1 MFKTEYVLSTG
12 EKYFREGN
20 DAMYKKVDICGINT
34 ALLPKRSNAE
44 IEMLLIRLKNGDLSV
59 KDEFIR
65 SNLRLVLSI
74 TQKFSSSNENIDD
87 IFQIGCIGLIKAL
100 DNFDLKFNVKFSTY
114 AVPMIIGEIKRYLR
128 DSTSVKVSR
137 SLKDIAY
144 KTLKIKEEAAGKS
157 ISNEKIAS
165 ILGVKEEL
173 INDAMQAITEPCSLY
188 ENLYQSDNEKTT
200 VMDQVKDEKNNENS
214 WIDNISLR
222 EAIKT
227 LSKKEKEIIELR
239 YYKGKTQVQVA
250 AKIGISQAQVSRIE
264 KNALSML
271 KNEINF

>member
-1 MFKTEYVLSTG
+1 
-12 EKYFREGN
+12 
-20 DAMYKKVDICGINT
+20 MYKKVDICGINT

>member
-1 MFKTEYVLSTG
+1 M
-12 EKYFREGN
+12 
-20 DAMYKKVDICGINT
+20 
-34 ALLPKRSNAE
+34 LPKRNNDE
-44 IEMLLIRLKNGDLSV
+44 IEMLLLRLKNGDLSV
-59 KDEFIR
+59 KDEFIH

-74 TQKFSSSNENIDD
+74 TQKFRSSNENMDD

-128 DSTSVKVSR
+128 DSTSIKVSR
-137 SLKDIAY
+137 TLKDIAY
-144 KTLKIKEEAAGKS
+144 KTLKIKEEAANKN

-173 INDAMQAITEPCSLY
+173 INDAMRAIAEPCSLY
-188 ENLYQSDNEKTT
+188 ENLYQSENEKTT
-200 VMDQVKDEKNNENS
+200 VMDQIKDEKNNENS

-264 KNALSML
+264 KNALSLL
-271 KNEINF
+271 KNEINI

>member
-1 MFKTEYVLSTG
+1 
-12 EKYFREGN
+12 
-20 DAMYKKVDICGINT
+20 MYKKVDICGINT
-34 ALLPKRSNAE
+34 SMLPKRSNAE
-44 IEMLLIRLKNGDLSV
+44 IEMLLIRLKKGDLSV
-59 KDEFIR
+59 KDEFLR

-100 DNFDLKFNVKFSTY
+100 DNFDLKFNVRFSTY
-114 AVPMIIGEIKRYLR
+114 AVPMIAGEIKRYLR

-144 KTLKIKEEAAGKS
+144 KALKLREEAGGKG
-157 ISNEKIAS
+157 ISDEKIAS
-165 ILGVKEEL
+165 MLGVSPE
-173 INDAMQAITEPCSLY
+173 IVNDAMLAITEPCSLY
-188 ENLYQSDNEKTT
+188 ENLYQSDNEKAT

-214 WIDNISLR
+214 WIENISLR
-222 EAIKT
+222 EAIKS
-227 LSKKEKEIIELR
+227 LSEKEKEIIELR

-264 KNALSML
+264 KSALVML
-271 KNEINF
+271 KNEMNF

>member
-1 MFKTEYVLSTG
+1 M
-12 EKYFREGN
+12 
-20 DAMYKKVDICGINT
+20 
-34 ALLPKRSNAE
+34 LPKRSNAE